1 MEMIWSIRGTRSLG
15 HGKEENVCHSVSD
28 LILLILIVSQQP
40 GSCVPLLILRVGD
53 AQQISYITIAK
64 SWIYTDLLIK
74 PEEVVLYK
82 INLGRRGDSASLT

>member
-15 HGKEENVCHSVSD
+15 HGKEENACHSVSD
-28 LILLILIVSQQP
+28 LIVSQKP

-53 AQQISYITIAK
+53 AQQISSIAIAK